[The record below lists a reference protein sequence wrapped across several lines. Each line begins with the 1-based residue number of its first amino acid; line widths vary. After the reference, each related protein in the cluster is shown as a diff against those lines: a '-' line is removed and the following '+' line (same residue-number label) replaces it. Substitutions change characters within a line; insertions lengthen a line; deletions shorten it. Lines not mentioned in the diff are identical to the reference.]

1 MKQAEEGMKLF
12 KVSDNV
18 QTDKAAAE
26 KLKAEV
32 DAHIAELEASLST
45 LTGKDNKKQRSAT
58 GKQIFDLKLTPQYID
73 ACKVVK
79 GLEPKHGFFLI
90 AAEKPKEEAPRVVHP
105 DARAEPKKDEKK

>member
-12 KVSDNV
+12 KASDNV

-32 DAHIAELEASLST
+32 DAQIAELEASLAT
-45 LTGKDNKKQRSAT
+45 LTGKDNKKQRSAK

-79 GLEPKHGFFLI
+79 GLEPKHGFFVI
-90 AAEKPKEEAPRVVHP
+90 APDRPREDAPKVVHP
-105 DARAEPKKDEKK
+105 DARAEPKR